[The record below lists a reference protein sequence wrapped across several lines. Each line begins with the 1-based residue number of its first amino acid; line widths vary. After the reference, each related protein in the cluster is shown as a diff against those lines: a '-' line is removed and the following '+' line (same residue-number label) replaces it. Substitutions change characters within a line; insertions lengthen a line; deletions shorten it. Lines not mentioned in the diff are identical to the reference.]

1 MTDSA
6 SHGNRMCDALS
17 LCEKPDKPDKR
28 GKPGKRE
35 KLGKHGK
42 PASGYFACPGRRL
55 PGLTAAA
62 LSQMYY
68 TD

>member
-6 SHGNRMCDALS
+6 SHGNSMCDALS
-17 LCEKPDKPDKR
+17 LCEKPDKR

-35 KLGKHGK
+35 KPGKHGK
-42 PASGYFACPGRRL
+42 PASGCFACPGRRL

>member
-6 SHGNRMCDALS
+6 SHGNSMCDALS
-17 LCEKPDKPDKR
+17 LCEKPDKR

-42 PASGYFACPGRRL
+42 PASGCFACPGRHL